1 MADVQVDNQGTIVAI
16 TPLSDAAREW
26 LNENVQAESWQ
37 WVGDTLG
44 VEPRYA
50 GPLLEGMQ
58 AAGLTV
64 EK

>member
-26 LNENVQAESWQ
+26 LDENVKAESWQ

-50 GPLLEGMQ
+50 GPILEGMQ
-58 AAGLTV
+58 AAGLTL
-64 EK
+64 E